1 MEERT
6 STCSPSETA
15 CPICGAPYRTLY
27 LGGMEIQVSTCECLK
42 KEAEERLRERILKEE
57 REARLRASGLTP
69 RLMLARL
76 ENFEED
82 PGKERALALARE
94 FLRRWPEQKS
104 EPHSSGILFW
114 GPPGVGKSHLAA
126 AVANELLERG
136 FSILFLNTV
145 NFLNSLRDL
154 YREEE
159 SEVPEMER
167 VFKADLLI
175 LDDLG
180 AEKPTEWVLEKIYQ
194 IVNSR
199 YESLLP
205 LIATTNLDLNSLE
218 RLLGERTFGRLVEMC
233 LPVEVGGEDRRLRIA
248 RLRSV
253 EGGGER
259 AFPVSQI

>member
-27 LGGMEIQVSTCECLK
+27 LGGKEIQVSTCDCLK
-42 KEAEERLRERILKEE
+42 KEAEERLRERIIKEE
-57 REARLRASGLTP
+57 KEARLKASGLTP
-69 RLMLARL
+69 RLLLARL

-82 PGKERALALARE
+82 PGKERALKLARE
-94 FLRRWPEQKS
+94 FLERWPEQKS

-126 AVANELLERG
+126 AIANALLERG
-136 FSILFLNTV
+136 DAPLFLNV
-145 NFLNSLRDL
+145 VDFLNTLRDL

-159 SEVPEMER
+159 SESSEMER
-167 VFKADLLI
+167 ATSTDLLV

-180 AEKPTEWVLEKIYQ
+180 AEKPTEWALEKIYQ
-194 IVNSR
+194 LINIR

-205 LIATTNLDLNSLE
+205 MIATTNLDLNSLE
-218 RLLGERTFGRLVEMC
+218 RLLGERTFGRLLEMC
-233 LPVEVGGEDRRLRIA
+233 LPVEVGGEDRRRRIA
-248 RLRSV
+248 RLRAFPS
-253 EGGGER
+253 GGEK
-259 AFPVSQI
+259 

>member
-27 LGGMEIQVSTCECLK
+27 LGGKEIQVSTCDCLK

-57 REARLRASGLTP
+57 KEARLRASGLTP

-76 ENFEED
+76 ENFKEE
-82 PGKERALALARE
+82 PGKERALKLARE
-94 FLRRWPEQKS
+94 FLNRWPEQMK

-114 GPPGVGKSHLAA
+114 GRPGVGKSHLAA

-145 NFLNSLRDL
+145 DFLNSLRDL

-205 LIATTNLDLNSLE
+205 MIATTNLDLNSLE
-218 RLLGERTFGRLVEMC
+218 RMLGERTFGRLVEMC
-233 LPVEVGGEDRRLRIA
+233 LPVEVGGEDRRRRIA
-248 RLRSV
+248 RLR
-253 EGGGER
+253 
-259 AFPVSQI
+259 AFPSGEEK

>member
-27 LGGMEIQVSTCECLK
+27 LGGKEIQVSTCDCLK

-57 REARLRASGLTP
+57 KEARLRASGLTP

-76 ENFEED
+76 ENFKEE
-82 PGKERALALARE
+82 PGKERALKLARE
-94 FLRRWPEQKS
+94 FLNRWPEQMK

-114 GPPGVGKSHLAA
+114 GRPGVGKSHLAA

-145 NFLNSLRDL
+145 DFLNSLRDL

-205 LIATTNLDLNSLE
+205 MIATTNLDLNSLE
-218 RLLGERTFGRLVEMC
+218 RMLGERTFGRLVEMC

-248 RLRSV
+248 RLRSR
-253 EGGGER
+253 ESAGER
-259 AFPVSQI
+259 

>member
-15 CPICGAPYRTLY
+15 CPRCGAPYRTLH
-27 LGGMEIQVSTCECLK
+27 LGSKAILVSTCECLK
-42 KEAEERLRERILKEE
+42 KEAEERLRERIIKEE
-57 REARLRASGLTP
+57 KEARLRASGLTP
-69 RLMLARL
+69 RLLLARL
-76 ENFEED
+76 ENFKEE
-82 PGKERALALARE
+82 PGKERALKLARE
-94 FLRRWPEQKS
+94 FLNRWPEQMK

-114 GPPGVGKSHLAA
+114 GRPGVGKSHLAA

-145 NFLNSLRDL
+145 DFLNSLRDL

-205 LIATTNLDLNSLE
+205 MIATTNLDLNSLE
-218 RLLGERTFGRLVEMC
+218 RMLGERTFGRLVEMC
-233 LPVEVGGEDRRLRIA
+233 LPVEVGGEDRRRRIA
-248 RLRSV
+248 RLR
-253 EGGGER
+253 
-259 AFPVSQI
+259 AFPSGEEK